1 MSFGELM
8 SRSGEVIR
16 AREKLGVGGKSAGF
30 VLKSGGRRSRSEVGS
45 RSELEVGARGRRWY
59 LPGGWGGDSYCRV
72 PSNVPISVT
81 SWSRGHEPSPSSRQ
95 SWVRSERPS

>member
-30 VLKSGGRRSRSEVGS
+30 VLKSGGRRSRSEVEP
-45 RSELEVGARGRRWY
+45 RSPRLVQTQQ
-59 LPGGWGGDSYCRV
+59 PGWENKGTENRKKEG
-72 PSNVPISVT
+72 
-81 SWSRGHEPSPSSRQ
+81 SSRPDGLDDGGVCQ
-95 SWVRSERPS
+95 SIVSFREEPPAH